1 MRRRTLWMLVL
12 LLLALAP
19 RARAQTPAEADTLY
33 AHKDWKG
40 AARAYEALAK
50 KEPNKARYQ
59 YRLGVS
65 YGSLEEWPKA
75 IAAYRRAEALGT
87 PAMFARYNLACAFAR
102 AGQADSA
109 LVTLTSLVATGYSQA
124 GAIEQDSDFATIRS
138 DPRYAAAVAQARKNA
153 TPCVYAPESRQFDFW
168 IGDWEVH
175 DNTQNQVVVGAS
187 HVERILNQCVIFENW
202 TGAFGGSG
210 KSLNAWNPE
219 LGCWQQN
226 WMDDTGGVT
235 NFTDGRWDGTKLV
248 FVADKKDA
256 SGRPVKNRLSFFALG
271 PDQVRQFSEQS
282 RDGGATWTVVYDF
295 NYLRRKS

>member
-12 LLLALAP
+12 LLPALAS

-50 KEPNKARYQ
+50 KEPNKPRYQ
-59 YRLGVS
+59 YRMGVS
-65 YGSLEEWPKA
+65 YGALEQWDKA
-75 IAAYRRAEALGT
+75 IAAYRRADALGT
-87 PAMFARYNLACAFAR
+87 PSMFARYNLACAFAR
-102 AGQADSA
+102 AGQPDSA
-109 LVTLTSLVATGYSQA
+109 AATLTSLVATGYAQA
-124 GAIEQDSDFATIRS
+124 DAIEQDTDFASIRT
-138 DPRYAAAVAQARKNA
+138 DPRYVAAVAQAKKNA
-153 TPCVYAPESRQFDFW
+153 TPCVYAAESRQFDFW

-175 DNTQNQVVVGAS
+175 DNTQNQAVVGAS

-202 TGAFGGSG
+202 TGKFGGSG

-248 FVADKKDA
+248 FLADKKDPA
-256 SGRPVKNRLSFFALG
+256 GKAVKNRLSFFALG

-282 RDGGATWTVVYDF
+282 RDGGTTWSVVYDF